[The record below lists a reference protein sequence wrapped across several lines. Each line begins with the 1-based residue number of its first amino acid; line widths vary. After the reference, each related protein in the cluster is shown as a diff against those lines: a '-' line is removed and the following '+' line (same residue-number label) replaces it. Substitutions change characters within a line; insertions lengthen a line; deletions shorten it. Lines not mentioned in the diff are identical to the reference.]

1 MKKYKK
7 TLHIHD
13 FQQKLDD
20 KYGKG
25 KFHAVLVLSLFFCLS
40 FTSCSNDLHNSGT
53 TNRSN
58 IGGSIEGTTHEG
70 QSSGARIQITNTG
83 QTVTLNKPPYGDNPT
98 VLDAYFARQD
108 TKSNE
113 YKKINSAII
122 GDVVYIVVD
131 TANLFAKKITV
142 TIKDKNNIISGNI
155 PFQQYKSNG
164 NEFADKCEDVK
175 GKFVAKVRNEKND
188 QRFALYKIALKG
200 KDEVTTKKWKE
211 AIEKHSEKKLQL
223 CLTVQADE
231 KNVIYC
237 GSNDDKDN
245 EKNVW
250 LNQVGR
256 WFTVRGILTWHDPV
270 DYPRLTKYNWDGNI
284 KPSSATYGNCRI
296 HNGNKKYHAGV
307 DFFAIPGEDKVY
319 ACLKGNIH
327 QVRYSA
333 KAGWIVR
340 VKIQNVK
347 DLLEQEK
354 NVNYKTQY
362 NDELKGIDI
371 KETDDVYFIYMHLQS
386 VIFTEEDGINKT
398 EVNAGTELGYAGVSG
413 SIANKGHA
421 PHLHL
426 EVATVLDAYGKGES
440 VRTNPA
446 RFVRLN
452 SYDTKDQDDEN
463 KPHYHKS

>member
-7 TLHIHD
+7 TLHIYD
-13 FQQKLDD
+13 FQQKLDN

-25 KFHAVLVLSLFFCLS
+25 KFHAVLVLSLFFCLL

-53 TNRSN
+53 TNQSN

-164 NEFADKCEDVK
+164 NKFADKYEDVE
-175 GKFVAKVRNEKND
+175 GIFESKVRNEIND

-211 AIEKHSEKKLQL
+211 DIEKHSEKKLQL
-223 CLTVQADE
+223 SLTVQADE

-237 GSNDDKDN
+237 GSNNVKDN
-245 EKNVW
+245 ERNVW
-250 LNQVGR
+250 LNQDGKWFGVSLSSCFCSKLKIDSEGFISGGKVEKNKIASCNNGSNMTEVKIIVLHRTAGGVAAGTLSHMNTNKYGAHFVIDNAKNTDGTIYHAISIYKKGTHMGTGQYKITKDNNWGNHNSIGIEVCGYSYTSDGKKRVG
-256 WFTVRGILTWHDPV
+256 
-270 DYPRLTKYNWDGNI
+270 
-284 KPSSATYGNCRI
+284 A
-296 HNGNKKYHAGV
+296 NGNLPHGY
-307 DFFAIPGEDKVY
+307 
-319 ACLKGNIH
+319 
-327 QVRYSA
+327 
-333 KAGWIVR
+333 W
-340 VKIQNVK
+340 
-347 DLLEQEK
+347 QE
-354 NVNYKTQY
+354 V
-362 NDELKGIDI
+362 
-371 KETDDVYFIYMHLQS
+371 
-386 VIFTEEDGINKT
+386 TEE
-398 EVNAGTELGYAGVSG
+398 
-413 SIANKGHA
+413 
-421 PHLHL
+421 
-426 EVATVLDAYGKGES
+426 
-440 VRTNPA
+440 
-446 RFVRLN
+446 
-452 SYDTKDQDDEN
+452 
-463 KPHYHKS
+463 

>member
-7 TLHIHD
+7 TLHIYD
-13 FQQKLDD
+13 FQQKLDN

-164 NEFADKCEDVK
+164 NKFADKYEDVK
-175 GKFVAKVRNEKND
+175 GIFEAKVRNEIND

-211 AIEKHSEKKLQL
+211 DIEKHPEKKLQL
-223 CLTVQADE
+223 SLTVQADE

-237 GSNDDKDN
+237 GSNNDKDN

-250 LNQVGR
+250 LNQDGKWFGVDICVCGDWANISSFIDKEDFIGWKTPGIEENCFAYALAEMERVNFTLKSKGWMNSKGTNINPDIFQIFLAQDILGRKKGVQKEEFKKGIQYLKDSIKNKIPVMVGVDNHPGSPNADKTTDH
-256 WFTVRGILTWHDPV
+256 FIVIVGMGNDSVGKYFLFHD
-270 DYPRLTKYNWDGNI
+270 N
-284 KPSSATYGNCRI
+284 AM
-296 HNGNKKYHAGV
+296 GNKNVGASNENRLYCKCKEYKLEGV
-307 DFFAIPGEDKVY
+307 ADK
-319 ACLKGNIH
+319 
-327 QVRYSA
+327 R
-333 KAGWIVR
+333 
-340 VKIQNVK
+340 
-347 DLLEQEK
+347 
-354 NVNYKTQY
+354 
-362 NDELKGIDI
+362 
-371 KETDDVYFIYMHLQS
+371 
-386 VIFTEEDGINKT
+386 
-398 EVNAGTELGYAGVSG
+398 
-413 SIANKGHA
+413 
-421 PHLHL
+421 
-426 EVATVLDAYGKGES
+426 
-440 VRTNPA
+440 
-446 RFVRLN
+446 N
-452 SYDTKDQDDEN
+452 SYFSSDAGYKIYTVSQIR
-463 KPHYHKS
+463 KSKRK